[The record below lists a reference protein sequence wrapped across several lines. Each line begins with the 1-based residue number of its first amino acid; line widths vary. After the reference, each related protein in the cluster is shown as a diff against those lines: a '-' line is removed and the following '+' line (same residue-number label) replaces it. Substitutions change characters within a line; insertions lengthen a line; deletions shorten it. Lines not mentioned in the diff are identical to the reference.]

1 MLSDEQLADL
11 DARYTPREIE
21 VIHVGDPAELTK
33 GAVGCKTAV
42 VGGGAGK
49 DEVDWD
55 AVEASIDVF
64 TAVVRRHLA
73 GVTAPT
79 DAEGYRKTTAA
90 ALLLR
95 GIELLDAAR
104 TCRDP
109 VQFPAAELVL
119 RSGVDVALRGRYLLA
134 CPDADDELRRMH
146 GAYVKRK
153 KQLANSCGDGTS
165 LPAVPAT
172 FTAALPPSSTR
183 ERDLFVLAAAI
194 DGQAAAAE
202 KDHVAAEPADDD
214 VTLAAEAMAA
224 ALPEVDEGDAEVPD
238 DLDRRSAMWAYRCLY
253 QWMSNAAVHSG
264 LHALERFIV
273 LVDGKAGLTT
283 TPEPLSSPERRH
295 YLHVAAQL
303 SELARAVFTAY
314 GLPLAELEAT
324 GVRLP
329 SPGPS
334 PVPSPE

>member
-1 MLSDEQLADL
+1 M
-11 DARYTPREIE
+11 
-21 VIHVGDPAELTK
+21 
-33 GAVGCKTAV
+33 
-42 VGGGAGK
+42 
-49 DEVDWD
+49 DWN

-73 GVTAPT
+73 GVAAPT

-119 RSGVDVALRGRYLLA
+119 RSGVDVALRGRYLPA

-153 KQLANSCGDGTS
+153 KQLAKSCGDGT
-165 LPAVPAT
+165 PPRAVPAT
-172 FTAALPPSSTR
+172 FAAALPPSSTR

-194 DGQAAAAE
+194 DDQAAAAE
-202 KDHVAAEPADDD
+202 KDHVAAEPADRGPDND
-214 VTLAAEAMAA
+214 VTLTDEAVAA
-224 ALPEVDEGDAEVPD
+224 ALSEVDEGDAEVPD
-238 DLDRRSAMWAYRCLY
+238 DLVRGSAMWAYRCLY
-253 QWMSNAAVHSG
+253 QWLSNAAVHSG
-264 LHALERFIV
+264 LHALERFTV

-324 GVRLP
+324 GVRLQ
-329 SPGPS
+329 SQGPS
-334 PVPSPE
+334 PIPSTE